1 MNHKHNLTPEPPIT
15 GKATAVQLGHLWS
28 LCLRLLVSKLG
39 SPKVSAEL
47 LMVSRTFLK
56 DNGYVPTRLHGRA
69 TQKLLADLDSLYRI
83 NLIAGLKNGIPSIGL
98 LSEARMYR
106 QELEQHMALDVGF
119 KQMQSIPIK
128 TPFM

>member
-1 MNHKHNLTPEPPIT
+1 LN
-15 GKATAVQLGHLWS
+15 
-28 LCLRLLVSKLG
+28 
-39 SPKVSAEL
+39 
-47 LMVSRTFLK
+47 
-56 DNGYVPTRLHGRA
+56 GRA
-69 TQKLLADLDSLYRI
+69 TKVLLQELDSLYRI

-106 QELEQHMALDVGF
+106 QELEQHLALDVGF

>member
-1 MNHKHNLTPEPPIT
+1 MSNPTDNQPTT
-15 GKATAVQLGHLWS
+15 GKATASELSKLWS
-28 LCLRLLVSKLG
+28 LCLTQLVSKL
-39 SPKVSAEL
+39 SVPKVSAEL

-56 DNGYVPTRLHGRA
+56 DQGYVSPRLNGRA
-69 TQKLLADLDSLYRI
+69 THNLLAELDSLYRI

-128 TPFM
+128 TPFL